1 MRPPIPVILRKFP
14 PSFFLIALAAA
25 FTAGCGEIAPHS
37 PDTTSSGNTSVTVL
51 SSATANDQL
60 SEFNIDFTS
69 LTLTSQSGKTVTLLS
84 SPLYPEF
91 VHLNGTGE
99 PLITVTVPQDIYT
112 SASATLGSAQF
123 TCVSYDSSE
132 NETWTS
138 TFSDMGV
145 PAANVTVSLAAP
157 ITVSGKG
164 MGLSLDL
171 LVTQSASWGTCD
183 SSGVNGPYSITPS
196 FNLTPVAIAAQP
208 TNSANGKA
216 NGLVGLISSV
226 DVGGTGFSVI
236 GEDGPN
242 LFGPGWRLSTSSSTV
257 FQGIGGY
264 SQLTAGMP
272 VDMDAAI
279 QPDGSLL
286 ATRIS
291 VEDTNTA
298 SLSIFE
304 GPVEGVYAPTQ
315 EFSIVG
321 REQQGYLDA
330 NAYYDDSMPF
340 SFGTAVFQTS
350 AQLTN
355 IQSLPF
361 SASFNAVNM
370 VAGQDVYLTSHALSA
385 ASGHLPIPATTIT
398 LIPQTINGTISA
410 IGSEGGFTTYAVTLA
425 PYDLFPA
432 LALQPDQSAELTNPN
447 TVVVYADSSAQM
459 LNTTPIAVGSVE
471 RFYGLVF
478 NDNGTL
484 RMDCAQ
490 IDNGVAE

>member
-1 MRPPIPVILRKFP
+1 
-14 PSFFLIALAAA
+14 
-25 FTAGCGEIAPHS
+25 
-37 PDTTSSGNTSVTVL
+37 
-51 SSATANDQL
+51 
-60 SEFNIDFTS
+60 
-69 LTLTSQSGKTVTLLS
+69 
-84 SPLYPEF
+84 
-91 VHLNGTGE
+91 
-99 PLITVTVPQDIYT
+99 
-112 SASATLGSAQF
+112 
-123 TCVSYDSSE
+123 
-132 NETWTS
+132 
-138 TFSDMGV
+138 
-145 PAANVTVSLAAP
+145 
-157 ITVSGKG
+157 
-164 MGLSLDL
+164 
-171 LVTQSASWGTCD
+171 
-183 SSGVNGPYSITPS
+183 
-196 FNLTPVAIAAQP
+196 
-208 TNSANGKA
+208 
-216 NGLVGLISSV
+216 
-226 DVGGTGFSVI
+226 
-236 GEDGPN
+236 
-242 LFGPGWRLSTSSSTV
+242 
-257 FQGIGGY
+257 
-264 SQLTAGMP
+264 
-272 VDMDAAI
+272 
-279 QPDGSLL
+279 
-286 ATRIS
+286 
-291 VEDTNTA
+291 
-298 SLSIFE
+298 
-304 GPVEGVYAPTQ
+304 VEGVYAPTQ